1 MSINTNPERFY
12 FVDNNRL
19 AIIEKKG
26 TTTVDNA
33 STSYQTISEAKPI
46 IINSICRAE
55 HFNTGAAAEGNEVD
69 FTSST
74 SGPLGH
80 IPTQFH
86 EALVLKVIAMGYK
99 TPPAMDINT
108 AQYFDME
115 YDKTIKGGKKFA
127 RSNYIQT
134 GMIVPQD
141 F

>member
-19 AIIEKKG
+19 AIVEKNG

-33 STSYQTISEAKPI
+33 STKYKTISEAKPI
-46 IINSICRAE
+46 RINTICKAD
-55 HFNTGAAAEGNEVD
+55 HFNTGSSIKEAD
-69 FTSST
+69 FEST
-74 SGPLGH
+74 TAGPLGH

-86 EALVLKVIAMGYK
+86 EALVFKVIAMGYK
-99 TPPAMDINT
+99 TPPAMDINI

-115 YDKTIKGGKKFA
+115 YEKIVKEGKKFA

-134 GMIVPQD
+134 GIIAPQD

>member
-12 FVDNNRL
+12 YIDNNRL
-19 AIIEKKG
+19 AIIEKNG

-33 STSYQTISEAKPI
+33 STVYKSITEAKPI
-46 IINSICRAE
+46 RINTICKAD
-55 HFNTGAAAEGNEVD
+55 HFNTGASIEEAD
-69 FTSST
+69 FESTT

-86 EALVLKVIAMGYK
+86 EALVYKVIAMGYK

-115 YDKTIKGGKKFA
+115 YEKVVKEGKKFA
-127 RSNYIQT
+127 RSNYMQT
-134 GMIVPQD
+134 GMIAPQD